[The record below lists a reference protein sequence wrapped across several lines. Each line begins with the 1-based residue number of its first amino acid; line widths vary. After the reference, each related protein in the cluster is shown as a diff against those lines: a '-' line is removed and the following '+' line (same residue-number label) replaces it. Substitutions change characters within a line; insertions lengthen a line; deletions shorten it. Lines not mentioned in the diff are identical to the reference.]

1 MMVPELPE
9 RSGAMIGE
17 ATDRNDRRVVVG
29 VDGSEQSRRAL
40 RWALEEAALHH
51 VGCLVVHAWHYSAAS
66 ANPYIGMPVPEA
78 EGMARDLLDQQLA
91 LIAGSPV
98 PVEGRLVEMSAAD
111 ALIEASE
118 GAEML
123 VVGSRGRR
131 RLAAAVLGSV
141 STACV
146 HHARCPVIVI
156 PTPHNHDETQATR
169 RQAQTPEETRSPV
182 TASSR

>member
-1 MMVPELPE
+1 MT
-9 RSGAMIGE
+9 GQ
-17 ATDRNDRRVVVG
+17 ATHGNDRRVVVG
-29 VDGSEQSRRAL
+29 VDGSEHSRRAL

-51 VGCLVVHAWHYSAAS
+51 VGCIVVHAWHYSAAS

-78 EGMARDLLDQQLA
+78 EGIARDLLDQQLA
-91 LIAGSPV
+91 LIADSPV

-111 ALIEASE
+111 ALIHASE

-123 VVGSRGRR
+123 VVGSRGRG

-146 HHARCPVIVI
+146 HHARCPVVVI
-156 PTPHNHDETQATR
+156 PTPHDHHETGPID
-169 RQAQTPEETRSPV
+169 RQPEAV
-182 TASSR
+182 TDTGPALSTSSR